1 MSNTE
6 LLHYSQIGDGEPLL
20 ILHGLF
26 GSGKN
31 WQSLARVFSR
41 HFSVFTI
48 DLRNHGQSFHHDEMN
63 YSVMSEDVYRL
74 TSQLGIN
81 SCSLIGHS
89 MGGKT
94 AMLLAIEHPELIS
107 QLVVADIAPVAYSH
121 SHNHLI
127 EPIMSLSL
135 DKLDSRSAV
144 DNALQDSIP
153 DAMLRNFLL
162 QNLERKSGQLNW
174 KVNWPAIDRQL
185 EYLTGFP
192 TLPAEWK
199 IRVSTRFIR
208 GEHSDYIDPV
218 GEAAIAAHF
227 DDAEIDTIDNA
238 GHWLHAEQPENFSQL
253 ALNFLL

>member
-1 MSNTE
+1 M
-6 LLHYSQIGDGEPLL
+6 
-20 ILHGLF
+20 
-26 GSGKN
+26 
-31 WQSLARVFSR
+31 FSR
-41 HFSVFTI
+41 HFRVFTI

-74 TSQLGIN
+74 ISQLGID

-94 AMLLAIEHPELIS
+94 AMLLTLNHPELIS
-107 QLVVADIAPVAYSH
+107 QLIVADIAPVAYAH

-127 EPIMSLSL
+127 DPIMNLSL
-135 DKLDSRSAV
+135 DQLGSRSDV
-144 DNALQDSIP
+144 DIALRDSIP
-153 DAMLRNFLL
+153 EAMLRNFLL
-162 QNLERKSGQLNW
+162 QNLERKSGQLSW

-199 IRVSTRFIR
+199 IRVSTQFIR
-208 GEHSDYIDPV
+208 GEHSDYIGPA

-227 DDAEIDTIDNA
+227 DDAVIDTITNA
-238 GHWLHAEQPENFSQL
+238 GHWLHAEQPGDFSQL
-253 ALNFLL
+253 ALDFLL